1 MERTVRV
8 DLGLVIADA
17 ELVELGYGRDRSL
30 RMVFETG
37 VFLPDYLVEVMFTET
52 VAFRLQAAEYSI
64 DGNDQ
69 CDDFTYEVLD
79 SAWLAVHLEQNYVG
93 AEAQLRHFK
102 FSFAG
107 SSPTLEVLC
116 GAVSHRRAEG

>member
-1 MERTVRV
+1 MEHTVRV
-8 DLGLVIADA
+8 DIGLVMADA
-17 ELVELGYGRDRSL
+17 ELIEVDYGRDRSL
-30 RMVFETG
+30 RVVFETG
-37 VFLPDYLVEVMFTET
+37 VFLPDYLVEVVFTDA
-52 VAFRLQAAEYSI
+52 VAFRLQGAEYSI

-79 SAWLAVHLEQNYVG
+79 SAWLALHREQNYVD
-93 AEAQLRHFK
+93 AKAHLRHFK

-116 GAVSHRRAEG
+116 RAVSHRRVSG